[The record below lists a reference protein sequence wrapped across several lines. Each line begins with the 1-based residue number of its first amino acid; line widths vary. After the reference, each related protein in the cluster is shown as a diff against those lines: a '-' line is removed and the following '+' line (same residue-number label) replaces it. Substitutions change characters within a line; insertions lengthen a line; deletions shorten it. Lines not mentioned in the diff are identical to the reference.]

1 MDIPLPS
8 ENEFSWFPRVLVIG
22 YGGSKGL
29 LALGFLVPI
38 EDSKLLQ
45 YVDTYCGVSIGAII
59 CLLIIAGYSI
69 REIIGEAIKLDIFKE
84 LFSFSIQTSIEN
96 GGFMSNE
103 PIRKRLVQ
111 LIIDKFGNVPTLYG
125 LYMRTGKSFVSVTLN
140 ATDES
145 CVMMG
150 PFTHPQISCVDA
162 VLFSMNI
169 PFVFYQLIHEGKTYV
184 DGALAN
190 PYPIDYFD
198 HGDTN
203 ILGIYM
209 KTSVVPGA
217 TRINNIIS
225 SNNPLSIKDY
235 TLKIVDSIL
244 DQRRLHIIQECS
256 DNCKHVCLQSP
267 IIDTLGYSL
276 TNDDKAQMIIHSFN
290 NGKMFIEQLKANIYR
305 NPKIPDKLRYIYP
318 RYYDIEDDDDIEI
331 LNNMNMT

>member
-1 MDIPLPS
+1 M
-8 ENEFSWFPRVLVIG
+8 
-22 YGGSKGL
+22 
-29 LALGFLVPI
+29 
-38 EDSKLLQ
+38 
-45 YVDTYCGVSIGAII
+45 
-59 CLLIIAGYSI
+59 
-69 REIIGEAIKLDIFKE
+69 
-84 LFSFSIQTSIEN
+84 
-96 GGFMSNE
+96 
-103 PIRKRLVQ
+103 
-111 LIIDKFGNVPTLYG
+111 
-125 LYMRTGKSFVSVTLN
+125 
-140 ATDES
+140 
-145 CVMMG
+145 
-150 PFTHPQISCVDA
+150 DA